1 MRSKPALLFLIPL
14 FLSCTGGSTVG
25 DQDYIVARVGDATL
39 NRHEAGRLQIEAK
52 QGSLVFP
59 TVESVVE
66 SWVMDQLAYQ
76 EAKRQGIDK
85 EEEMAWMLE
94 RQAIALMRAA
104 LVKREVLD
112 RLPPVTEGQAVLF
125 YEKHKEDFRAKE
137 PLVWVWMI
145 ERNDEESAW
154 EVLSR
159 LNPDGSNF
167 RAEAQLW
174 SQGVSQ
180 PKGGDRGY
188 IGQSRL
194 KPVLWAVCQAIPLGK
209 VSAVI
214 PFQQGNAASYAIVLV
229 KDRVDT
235 GGYQKPEGVGYD
247 LLKERAAAELY
258 RDALET
264 YMDGL
269 REKTSV
275 YRFTGER
282 SDSGPAQHA
291 REELPP
297 PPQLPLAQER

>member
-1 MRSKPALLFLIPL
+1 MRFKPALLLFIPL
-14 FLSCTGGSTVG
+14 LLSCTDGPPVG

-39 NRHEAGRLQIEAK
+39 TRREAGRLQIEAK

-66 SWVMDQLAYQ
+66 SWVLDQLAYQ
-76 EAKRQGIDK
+76 EARRQGIDK
-85 EEEMAWMLE
+85 EEEIAWTLE
-94 RQAIALMRAA
+94 RQAITLLRTALI
-104 LVKREVLD
+104 KREVLD
-112 RLPPVTEGQAVLF
+112 RLPSVTEAQAVEF

-145 ERNDEESAW
+145 ERNDEQSAW

-194 KPVLWAVCQAIPLGK
+194 KPELWAVCQAIPLGK

-214 PFQQGNAASYAIVLV
+214 PYRQGNMTLYAIVLV
-229 KDRVDT
+229 KDRIDT
-235 GGYQKPEGVGYD
+235 GEFQKPEGVGYD
-247 LLKERAAAELY
+247 LLKERASSELY
-258 RDALET
+258 RDALDT

-269 REKTSV
+269 RKSTTV
-275 YRFTGER
+275 YVD
-282 SDSGPAQHA
+282 SDAIAKLDAEAA
-291 REELPP
+291 RTE
-297 PPQLPLAQER
+297 QEIENPVPILEDR

>member
-1 MRSKPALLFLIPL
+1 MRLKPALLFLIPL
-14 FLSCTGGSTVG
+14 FLSCTDGAPVG
-25 DQDYIVARVGDATL
+25 DQDYIVARVGDAALT
-39 NRHEAGRLQIEAK
+39 RREAGRLQIETK

-66 SWVMDQLAYQ
+66 SWILDQLAYQ

-94 RQAIALMRAA
+94 RQAVTLLRAA
-104 LVKREVLD
+104 LIKREVLD
-112 RLPPVTEGQAVLF
+112 RLPPVTEAQAVEF
-125 YEKHKEDFRAKE
+125 YERHKEDFRAKE

-145 ERNDEESAW
+145 ERDDEQSAW
-154 EVLSR
+154 QVLSR
-159 LNPDGSNF
+159 LKPDGSNF

-194 KPVLWAVCQAIPLGK
+194 KPELWAVCQAIPLGK
-209 VSAVI
+209 VSAVLAYR
-214 PFQQGNAASYAIVLV
+214 QGNVISYAIVLV
-229 KDRVDT
+229 KDRIGV
-235 GGYQKPEGVGYD
+235 GEYQKPEGVGYD
-247 LLKERAAAELY
+247 LLKERAAAEQY

-269 REKTSV
+269 REKTTV
-275 YRFTGER
+275 YVD
-282 SDSGPAQHA
+282 SDAVA
-291 REELPP
+291 KLDAEATRTEEEIENPVPILDEP
-297 PPQLPLAQER
+297 